1 MKPLRSRLLL
11 ALAILGLLGSV
22 HAEESLPVGGNLGG
36 TTLGGY
42 VDTSGGLGAP
52 GVVPEPGMIALAA
65 AGTTLLLLAGRR
77 SRPRK

>member
-1 MKPLRSRLLL
+1 MKPLRNQLLL
-11 ALAILGLLGSV
+11 ALAILGLLGSG
-22 HAEESLPVGGNLGG
+22 HAEESLPVGGSLGG

-42 VDTSGGLGAP
+42 VDTSGALGAP

-65 AGTTLLLLAGRR
+65 AGTALLLVAGHR